1 MSRRSADR
9 VRTWTF
15 DLNMSWNYSLARMA
29 EWSKAV
35 DLRPTIIRCEGSN
48 PSSCMS
54 CLLSAD
60 GWALLVCCLPT
71 AERCLS
77 VGGLYVGDFF
87 IKIYIFFF
95 DIYFSNTYVCCLPT
109 AERCS
114 MNYTITVLFYILD
127 TLYSS
132 IVCRL
137 LSVALYKHSTA
148 FYS

>member
-1 MSRRSADR
+1 
-9 VRTWTF
+9 VH
-15 DLNMSWNYSLARMA
+15 
-29 EWSKAV
+29 V
-35 DLRPTIIRCEGSN
+35 
-48 PSSCMS
+48 
-54 CLLSAD
+54 LSA
-60 GWALLVCCLPT
+60 VCRRLSV
-71 AERCLS
+71 ACLS

-132 IVCRL
+132 IMNQ
-137 LSVALYKHSTA
+137 
-148 FYS
+148 